1 VLWIVWVALVVLALV
16 VLAVLAF
23 QVLGAFTRLTRE
35 VGGLQ
40 RDLQPVLADVQ
51 ATLARV
57 AEQQSAS
64 AGEPSRPP
72 VLQVPQQLTGR

>member
-1 VLWIVWVALVVLALV
+1 MLWIVWVALVVLALV

-23 QVLGAFTRLTRE
+23 QVLGAFNRLTRE

-40 RDLQPVLADVQ
+40 RDLQPVLAEVQ

-57 AEQQSAS
+57 AEQQPA

-72 VLQVPQQLTGR
+72 VLQVAPRQVTSG